1 MDNKLEGLS
10 EAKRPIKIGLA
21 GLGQMGRGL
30 LSQMRGLKGME
41 VAAAADRDVK
51 AALNTFKKLG
61 IPPRQYYVAD
71 SGGCPEKRKKT
82 VEGISMPE
90 YYISDDEKK
99 KIAAASENNILVYS
113 EDLRLLF
120 ESEGIDVI
128 VDATGNPEAGAYI
141 AINALSSGK
150 HLITLNVEMDVTIGP
165 FLRDL
170 SRKYGVIYSLSAG
183 DEPPAAKEL
192 FDFAQNI
199 GMEVVAAGKGKNN
212 PLDRYADPGSLAG
225 YAREKGSNPYMMTSF
240 VDGTKSMVEMA
251 CLSNATGLVPDCRGM
266 HAARVDRGRLLDV
279 VRLKSQGGI
288 LEKSGV
294 VEFVIGDLAP
304 GVFLVYTTKNP
315 IIREELKY
323 LLMGDGPN
331 YLLYRPYHLTS
342 LETPISVA
350 RACLDGEPTMTA
362 AGNLVSEVITV
373 AKKDLKAGE
382 RIDRI
387 GGYTVYGLID
397 TVEKARKE
405 SLLPIGLCEG
415 AVIKNA
421 MEKDRP
427 ITYNDVDLSRDS
439 LILRIRKLQDSME
452 KEGKVLGGS
461 PRTGFRASSRKV
473 IN

>member
-30 LSQMRGLKGME
+30 LSQIRGLKGME

-71 SGGCPEKRKKT
+71 PGGCPEKRKKT

>member
-30 LSQMRGLKGME
+30 LSQIMGLGGME
-41 VAAAADRDVK
+41 VAAAADKDVK
-51 AALNTFKKLG
+51 AAFNTFKKLG
-61 IPPRQYYVAD
+61 ITSRQYYIAD
-71 SGGCPEKRKKT
+71 PGGGTEKRKKT
-82 VEGISMPE
+82 VEGISMPD
-90 YYISDDEKK
+90 YHISDAEKK
-99 KIAAASENNILVYS
+99 KIAAASENHILVYS

-120 ESEGIDVI
+120 EYEGIDVI
-128 VDATGNPEAGAYI
+128 IDATGNPEAGAYI

-192 FDFAQNI
+192 YDFAYNI

-266 HAARVDRGRLLDV
+266 HAVRADRSRLLDV
-279 VRLKSQGGI
+279 MRLKTQGGI

-304 GVFLVYTTKNP
+304 GVFLIYTTKNP

-342 LETPISVA
+342 LETPLSVA

-362 AGNLVSEVITV
+362 AGDLVSEVITV

-382 RIDRI
+382 KIDRI

-405 SLLPIGLCEG
+405 RLLPIGLCEG
-415 AVIKNA
+415 AVLKNS
-421 MEKDRP
+421 MEKDSP

-439 LILRIRKLQDSME
+439 LILKIRKTQDSME
-452 KEGKVLGGS
+452 KEGKASGGS
-461 PRTGFRASSRKV
+461 SWKGCRDPLAGD
-473 IN
+473 